1 MVNSNDLINIEK
13 YPIGILKILLKDNTT
28 NQNIIFSTNEYQ
40 KYNLKYSSKNQITID
55 IILEFPDILKPR
67 VYKSKEN
74 QKYRIKKKAEVF
86 TPSWICNQ
94 MINCI
99 DNEWFQSKNIFNI
112 ELEKDW
118 ITNLEPIK
126 FNNKKW
132 TKYIDSTRLE
142 ITCGEAPYLVSR
154 YNATTG
160 DLIDINNRIGILDRK
175 LRVVNENTTSEKDW
189 FKWTYRAYQSV
200 YGYEFQGDNLLIA
213 RINLLQTF
221 IDNLQFKWNR
231 EPTVKELEKL
241 AKIISWN
248 IWQMDGLRDCIPHT
262 HILCKIM
269 DWKANEIIL
278 FKHLKK
284 NEFL

>member
-1 MVNSNDLINIEK
+1 MENIINIEK

-40 KYNLKYSSKNQITID
+40 KYNLKYFSKNQITID
-55 IILEFPDILKPR
+55 IIMEVPNILKPR

-94 MINCI
+94 MINYI
-99 DNEWFQSKNIFNI
+99 DNEWFQSENIFNI

-132 TKYIDSTRLE
+132 TNYIDSTRLE
-142 ITCGEAPYLVSR
+142 MTCGEGSFLVSR
-154 YNATTG
+154 YDTTTG
-160 DLIDINNRIGILDRK
+160 NLIDVNNRIGILDRK

-200 YGYEFQGDNLLIA
+200 YGYELQGDNLLIA

-231 EPTVKELEKL
+231 EPTVKELEEL
-241 AKIISWN
+241 AEIISWN

-269 DWKANEIIL
+269 DWKSNEIIL

>member
-1 MVNSNDLINIEK
+1 MENIINIEK
-13 YPIGILKILLKDNTT
+13 YSKSVIEVLLHDKTT
-28 NQNIIFSTNEYQ
+28 NENIIFANNSYCEYGLEYFP
-40 KYNLKYSSKNQITID
+40 KKQININ
-55 IILEFPDILKPR
+55 IIKGAPAILQPR
-67 VYKSKEN
+67 LYKSKSKQIE
-74 QKYRIKKKAEVF
+74 RTRTKAEVY
-86 TPSWICNQ
+86 TPTWLCNK
-94 MINCI
+94 MINYL
-99 DNEWFQSKNIFNI
+99 DNDWFQSENIFNI

-132 TKYIDSTRLE
+132 TNYIDSTRLE
-142 ITCGEAPYLVSR
+142 MTCGEGSFLVSR
-154 YNATTG
+154 YDTTTG
-160 DLIDINNRIGILDRK
+160 NLIDVNNRIGILDRK
-175 LRVVNENTTSEKDW
+175 LRVVNKNTTSEKDW

-200 YGYEFQGDNLLIA
+200 YGYELQGDNLLIA

-231 EPTVKELEKL
+231 EPTVKELEEL
-241 AKIISWN
+241 AEIISWN

-269 DWKANEIIL
+269 DWKSNEIIL